1 MKRLIESLDYMD
13 MEGQL
18 DDVITVDEYSAKMGK
33 DSDIVTLTFIINSE
47 QAAKDLTSWFERG
60 YDFVLDAS
68 VSDGELEPGKYLVF
82 VEMRRRSTVPD
93 KICQL
98 LEDLETLTGMKMKD
112 WKVSIEDEEYDA
124 DPKVL
129 ADHMILN
136 PNQYKM
142 EKETEED
149 KEDEK
154 EDKEEETEETEDED
168 KLNEFRIR
176 AGIEPSKVVYENDEY
191 IMNLKA
197 MAGM

>member
-1 MKRLIESLDYMD
+1 MD

-33 DSDIVTLTFIINSE
+33 DSDIVTVTFTVYAE

-60 YDFVLDAS
+60 YDFILDAS
-68 VSDGELEPGKYLVF
+68 VSEGELEPGKYLVF
-82 VEMRRRSTVPD
+82 VEMKRRSTVPE

-98 LEDLETLTGMKMKD
+98 LEDLETLTGIKLKD
-112 WKVSIEDEEYDA
+112 WTVSIEDEEYSA
-124 DPKVL
+124 DPKVIGE
-129 ADHMILN
+129 HMILN
-136 PNQYKM
+136 PNLYKM

-149 KEDEK
+149 KEDEA
-154 EDKEEETEETEDED
+154 EDEAEDED

>member
-1 MKRLIESLDYMD
+1 MD
-13 MEGQL
+13 MEGQVA
-18 DDVITVDEYSAKMGK
+18 DVITIDEYSAKMGK
-33 DSDIVTLTFIINSE
+33 DSDIVTVTFTVYAE

-68 VSDGELEPGKYLVF
+68 VSEGELEPGKYLVF
-82 VEMRRRSTVPD
+82 VEMSRRASVPD

-98 LEDLETLTGMKMKD
+98 LEDLETLTGLELKD
-112 WKVSIEDEEYDA
+112 WTVIIDDEEYDA

-129 ADHMILN
+129 ADQMILN

-149 KEDEK
+149 AEDEANAK
-154 EDKEEETEETEDED
+154 AEEDAEEED